1 METIPV
7 RSARQAAC
15 VLSLLSGFY
24 GRLGMDDP
32 PLSTP
37 VIEAYCLIGLSHRR
51 SSTRGTY
58 RSILRRLSDDPRPKV
73 APGFVGSRAQ
83 APYSAA
89 ERAELY
95 SIARAQ
101 RTAWRRRSALA
112 LVCLGMGGGLRTRE
126 IVAARR
132 SDVDMSASGVELH
145 VAGEL
150 SRVVPVVGEAAQVLR
165 RLSRG
170 EAAEHLFHPEE
181 ANRSSANFL
190 NGFCRR
196 VVADPSSPRL
206 SVARLRS
213 SFVCDHLSSGTK
225 LTEILQLTGIAEV
238 ESLLYYCRHVKGAP
252 QTKAALRQALANP

>member
-1 METIPV
+1 M

-37 VIEAYCLIGLSHRR
+37 VIEAYCVVGLSHRR

-58 RSILRRLSDDPRPKV
+58 RSILRRLSDDPRPKA
-73 APGFVGSRAQ
+73 APGFAGSRAQ
-83 APYSAA
+83 PPYSAA
-89 ERAELY
+89 ERAELF

-101 RTAWRRRSALA
+101 RTAWRSRSSCA
-112 LVCLGMGGGLRTRE
+112 VISLGMGGGLRARE

-132 SDVDMSASGVELH
+132 SDVVVSSSGVELH
-145 VAGEL
+145 VPGEL
-150 SRVVPVVGEAAQVLR
+150 SRVVPVVGEAALVLR

-170 EAAEHLFHPEE
+170 DGGEHLFHPEE
-181 ANRSSANFL
+181 ADRSSANFV

-196 VVADPSSPRL
+196 LVADPCSPKL

-225 LTEILQLTGIAEV
+225 LAELLALTGIAEV
-238 ESLLYYCRHVKGAP
+238 ESLVYYSGHVKGAP